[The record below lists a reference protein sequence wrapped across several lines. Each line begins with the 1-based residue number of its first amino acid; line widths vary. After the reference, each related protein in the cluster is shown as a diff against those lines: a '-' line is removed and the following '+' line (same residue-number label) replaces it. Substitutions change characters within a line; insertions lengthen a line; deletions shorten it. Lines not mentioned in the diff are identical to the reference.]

1 MKLTETEIVWIKNL
15 LEREAAEL
23 RVVGE
28 RVVGEDEMTNGA
40 TRSLALLMADNY
52 QTLSERLAGLKKSRE
67 YKIICCRENQ
77 GGENLKEGE
86 HQ

>member
-1 MKLTETEIVWIKNL
+1 MRLTRIEIIWIKSL

-23 RVVGE
+23 

-52 QTLSERLAGLKKSRE
+52 QALSERLAGLKKSQE
-67 YKIICCRENQ
+67 HKIVCCRKNQ
-77 GGENLKEGE
+77 GGENSEID
-86 HQ
+86 

>member
-1 MKLTETEIVWIKNL
+1 MKLTKVEIIWIKSL
-15 LEREAAEL
+15 LEREAA
-23 RVVGE
+23 RFRAVGE
-28 RVVGEDEMTNGA
+28 NEMTDKA
-40 TRSLALLMADNY
+40 TWSLALLMADNY

>member
-1 MKLTETEIVWIKNL
+1 MRLTEIEIIWIKNL
-15 LEREAAEL
+15 LEIEAAEL
-23 RVVGE
+23 RAF
-28 RVVGEDEMTNGA
+28 GEDEMTDKA
-40 TRSLALLMADNY
+40 TRNLALLMADNY

-86 HQ
+86 RQ